1 MTRHLKNHST
11 TFLMFVFLI
20 LATWYAARSSEAAT
34 PPAPPVFGG
43 CIVGQAGG
51 GDGALTTMSCT
62 SCTPPKTVSV
72 CANANL
78 TGCSWGEYQ
87 PCARYQDAD

>member
-1 MTRHLKNHST
+1 MIKRLKNHST
-11 TFLMFVFLI
+11 TFLLVLFLI
-20 LATWYAARSSEAAT
+20 VATWYAGQSSEAAAPT
-34 PPAPPVFGG
+34 PAPATGG
-43 CIVGQAGG
+43 CLVGQSGG

-87 PCARYQDAD
+87 ACARYQDAD